1 VSTDPCATGPSAEL
15 AGRRVVLLGGSAGV
29 GLEVACRFA
38 ELGASSVV
46 LMGRSEERGAT
57 ACDVVRGRV
66 PDADVSFVG
75 VDATDPAAVEAAAS
89 EAVARLG
96 GVDVLVTSVGP
107 SKPPR
112 LLHTIPLDDVG
123 PTLDGLILPPL
134 LMMQALLP
142 SMREQRSG
150 AIVNV
155 ASDAAKTATPGETL
169 IGASMAAILMYSRA
183 AALEV
188 KREGVRINVVTPSL
202 IANTP
207 GADLIAADPFS
218 NRMFEKAAKLAHLGV
233 AEPEDL
239 ADAIVFLAG
248 PGSRRITGQ
257 ALSVNGGISV
267 A

>member
-1 VSTDPCATGPSAEL
+1 MSTESGPAPHV
-15 AGRRVVLLGGSAGV
+15 AGGERVVLLGGTAGV
-29 GLEVACRFA
+29 GLETACQFA
-38 ELGASSVV
+38 ERGAAGIV
-46 LMGRSEERGAT
+46 LMGRNAERGAA
-57 ACDVVRGRV
+57 ACEAVRGRA
-66 PDADVSFVG
+66 PGAEVSFVA
-75 VDATDPAAVEAAAS
+75 VDACDHAAVVAAAA
-89 EAVARLG
+89 EAEERLG
-96 GVDVLVTSVGP
+96 GVDVLVSSAGP

-112 LLHTIPLDDVG
+112 LLHTIEIDDIG

-142 SMREQRSG
+142 AMRERGSG
-150 AIVNV
+150 SIVNV

-169 IGASMAAILMYSRA
+169 IGAAMAAILMFSKA

-207 GADLIAADPFS
+207 GAELIAADAFS

-239 ADAIVFLAG
+239 ADAILFLAG

-267 A
+267 G

>member
-1 VSTDPCATGPSAEL
+1 MSSGPGPVPTEPGPGS
-15 AGRRVVLLGGSAGV
+15 VVLLGGSAGV
-29 GLEVACRFA
+29 GLEAACQFA
-38 ELGASSVV
+38 ERGATGIV
-46 LMGRSEERGAT
+46 LMGRSAERGAA
-57 ACDVVRGRV
+57 ACDTVRRRA
-66 PDADVSFVG
+66 PEADVSFVA
-75 VDATDPAAVEAAAS
+75 VDATDPVAVAEAAGQA
-89 EAVARLG
+89 EERLG

-112 LLHTIPLDDVG
+112 LLHTIPLDDVA

-142 SMREQRSG
+142 AMRERRSG

-239 ADAIVFLAG
+239 ADAILFLAG
-248 PGSRRITGQ
+248 PAAKRITGQ

-267 A
+267 G